1 MKGGCEENTDD
12 SVFNTVSAPSVKY
25 PTKYYSVADYHALYK
40 SGDLTPTAVVK
51 GLLPLIRRD
60 LSTPGKHSIA
70 FVDSRVDFVLAA
82 AEASTRRY
90 KEGRPLGLFDGVPAA
105 VKDEFDL
112 DGYRTRMG
120 SLNDYTFD
128 PKSDDLSITNWCI
141 RQLEKAGAIVVGKV
155 SMHEFGLG
163 TDFAPHR
170 RCILTPDQIPLET
183 IFTTALRQ
191 THITRTTTPAEVPP
205 DAHTPLAQV

>member
-1 MKGGCEENTDD
+1 MP
-12 SVFNTVSAPSVKY
+12 TVSAPPVKY

-40 SGDLTPTAVVK
+40 SGELTPTAVVK

-60 LSTPGKHSIA
+60 LSTPGQHSNA
-70 FVDSRVDFVLAA
+70 FTDSRVELVLAA
-82 AEASTRRY
+82 AEESTRRY
-90 KEGRPLGLFDGVPAA
+90 QEVRPLGLFDGVPAA

-112 DGYRTRMG
+112 DGYRTKLG
-120 SLNDYTFD
+120 SLNDYTLE
-128 PKSDDLSITNWCI
+128 PKSDDPSITNWCI

-163 TDFAPHR
+163 TDASLHC
-170 RCILTPDQIPLET
+170 RCILTQAQILLAT

-191 THITRTTTPAEVPP
+191 THTTPTTTLAEVPL
-205 DAHTPLAQV
+205 DVHTP